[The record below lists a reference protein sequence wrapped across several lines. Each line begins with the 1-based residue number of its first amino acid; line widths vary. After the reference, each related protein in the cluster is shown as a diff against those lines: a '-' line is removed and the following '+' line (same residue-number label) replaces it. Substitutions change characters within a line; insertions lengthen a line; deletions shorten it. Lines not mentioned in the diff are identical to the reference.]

1 MSRLFYHT
9 MQDNA
14 GNLLFGVSGTMRLAG
29 TGTLATIYGDPALS
43 VILPNPMTNHV
54 SFGSFKCYLAP
65 GSYDFY
71 MAKAG
76 YTFETLTGV
85 QGLGTM
91 AGQESDHITGALQI
105 DGGVG
110 IGMAPEPGQS
120 LSAAASVHIAQN
132 LLVGGSSKLVG
143 NVGIG
148 RDFDPANSL
157 STLGHVAIGG
167 QLAVT
172 GGLTG
177 AQAVFAA
184 VTATPGAGDNVNA
197 YHSAINAGTGRYALN
212 MNGNAPSYLG
222 GHTVLPA
229 GAVLRLGTATPV
241 PSYNARAEI
250 LHSPTIVGIEFQP
263 SADTTPT
270 ACHFRNA
277 AGSSVGSIV
286 TSATA
291 TTYNSASDARL
302 KSAITPLTGALDVV
316 RALRPVAFRWNAD
329 DSPGRGFVAE
339 EVQEVIPEGVITG
352 ARDAV
357 EEDGSIRPQMIDHS
371 KLVVYLVGAC
381 KELATQVAALT
392 ARLEAAGA

>member
-1 MSRLFYHT
+1 
-9 MQDNA
+9 
-14 GNLLFGVSGTMRLAG
+14 
-29 TGTLATIYGDPALS
+29 
-43 VILPNPMTNHV
+43 
-54 SFGSFKCYLAP
+54 
-65 GSYDFY
+65 
-71 MAKAG
+71 
-76 YTFETLTGV
+76 
-85 QGLGTM
+85 
-91 AGQESDHITGALQI
+91 
-105 DGGVG
+105 
-110 IGMAPEPGQS
+110 
-120 LSAAASVHIAQN
+120 
-132 LLVGGSSKLVG
+132 
-143 NVGIG
+143 
-148 RDFDPANSL
+148 
-157 STLGHVAIGG
+157 
-167 QLAVT
+167 
-172 GGLTG
+172 
-177 AQAVFAA
+177 
-184 VTATPGAGDNVNA
+184 
-197 YHSAINAGTGRYALN
+197 